1 MRTGGPVGVG
11 LLSMA
16 LVSAKV
22 GGEAGGSEL
31 TSVFERVV
39 SCGCIHTMS
48 MASKASTVRLTKAAA
63 DLG

>member
-11 LLSMA
+11 VLSMA

-22 GGEAGGSEL
+22 GGEAGGGEVMF
-31 TSVFERVV
+31 VFDRVA
-39 SCGCIHTMS
+39 SCSCIQTMS
-48 MASKASTVRLTKAAA
+48 MTSKASAVRLTKAAA